1 MLKPAENRLNY
12 SDLLMPPPGYDVEF
26 AIGTTYS
33 LDLEALVGVPLAL
46 SLSEEM
52 DHTLQDDPIYVLEGL
67 RRSVDAFAIYCEA
80 GQIKAPKNGNNLFA
94 LMENSVFEV
103 ALENNYSF
111 HPKVWVIKYRDKNR
125 NELYRVLV
133 LSRNLTFDRSWDMAI
148 ALEGK
153 KVKGKNPRNQPLSDF
168 LSFLIPYT
176 KNKQKKKQIKKL
188 IAELEFVQF
197 DTVDPSIPEV
207 EFCPIGIEGYGK
219 AETELFETFHKLII
233 ISPFLSETI
242 IKELN
247 DKSLKDATKVLITR
261 KTELSKLKEHVFQ
274 DFDVYVLKDSV
285 VEGEASIS
293 EENAEHVMAQFQ
305 DIHAKLY
312 ARTKYNQHH
321 IYIGSA
327 NSSSNAFNG
336 NIEFLLKLHY
346 QKYGFKIMDLLD
358 DLFGENEEQN
368 PFEKIETLPPFTDE
382 FESDVTDE
390 LQKRIKELCRIP
402 SKARILTEENHFTMR
417 ITFDSLPEDTEF
429 LIGPLLS
436 KNMQPLK
443 QETFIQNL
451 SLLELGEFYN
461 IRAEK
466 DGEKVERIIKIET
479 EGIPK
484 ERESEIFRSIINDPY
499 TFLKYV
505 AFLLSDDLLLS
516 ALEESQNKKFGA
528 GNWDMTTGDYPV
540 LYENMLKAASRSPE
554 KLKEVEAIMDI
565 ITHDEDIIPNEF
577 HALYQ
582 TFNKAAKKVRR

>member
-103 ALENNYSF
+103 ALENDYSF
-111 HPKVWVIKYRDKNR
+111 HPKVWVIKYHDKDR

-197 DTVDPSIPEV
+197 DTVDSSIPEV

-219 AETELFETFHKLII
+219 EETELFETYHKLII

-285 VEGEASIS
+285 VEGESSIS

-402 SKARILTEENHFTMR
+402 SKAMILTEENHFTMR
-417 ITFDSLPEDTEF
+417 ITFDSLPEDTQF
-429 LIGPLLS
+429 SIGPLLS

-466 DGEKVERIIKIET
+466 DGEKVKRIIKIET

-540 LYENMLKAASRSPE
+540 LYENMLRAASRSPE

>member
-1 MLKPAENRLNY
+1 M
-12 SDLLMPPPGYDVEF
+12 
-26 AIGTTYS
+26 
-33 LDLEALVGVPLAL
+33 
-46 SLSEEM
+46 
-52 DHTLQDDPIYVLEGL
+52 
-67 RRSVDAFAIYCEA
+67 
-80 GQIKAPKNGNNLFA
+80 
-94 LMENSVFEV
+94 
-103 ALENNYSF
+103 
-111 HPKVWVIKYRDKNR
+111 
-125 NELYRVLV
+125 
-133 LSRNLTFDRSWDMAI
+133 
-148 ALEGK
+148 
-153 KVKGKNPRNQPLSDF
+153 
-168 LSFLIPYT
+168 
-176 KNKQKKKQIKKL
+176 
-188 IAELEFVQF
+188 
-197 DTVDPSIPEV
+197 
-207 EFCPIGIEGYGK
+207 
-219 AETELFETFHKLII
+219 
-233 ISPFLSETI
+233 
-242 IKELN
+242 
-247 DKSLKDATKVLITR
+247 KDATKVLITR

-285 VEGEASIS
+285 VEGESSIS

-402 SKARILTEENHFTMR
+402 SKAMILTEENHFTMR

-429 LIGPLLS
+429 SIGPMLS

-451 SLLELGEFYN
+451 SLVELGEFYN

-528 GNWDMTTGDYPV
+528 GTWDMTTGDYPV

-582 TFNKAAKKVRR
+582 TFIKAAKKVRR